1 MNNTHTHKEFKS
13 GFVAII
19 GRPNVG
25 KSTLTNELLGQK
37 VVITSH
43 KAQTTRH
50 QIQVIDST
58 DEYQMV
64 LLDTP
69 GMHIGNASPLN
80 SYMNKSASSS
90 LADADVVLWLLEAGI
105 WTKEDTRVLEHLQN
119 ISVPVIICINKV
131 DKITDKE
138 KLLHYLTDVS
148 KKYPADELF
157 PMSSFDNKDI
167 KKLRTLVVQK
177 LPQGEYIFDPEY
189 ITTRNDKFIVSEFIR
204 EKLMRNLGDEL
215 PYDLTVVIDKFE
227 KVGKTI
233 HIYATILVDK
243 KSHKTIIIGNNGAMI
258 KKISTESRKSIE
270 GFLLEKVFLKTWVKV
285 AGGWASDKNSLK
297 SLGYD

>member
-1 MNNTHTHKEFKS
+1 MKENEEFKA

-25 KSTLTNELLGQK
+25 KSTLTNELMGQK
-37 VVITSH
+37 IVITSH

-58 DEYQMV
+58 DDYQMV

-69 GMHIGNASPLN
+69 GMHIGNRSPLN
-80 SYMNKSASSS
+80 SYMNKTASGS
-90 LADADVVLWLLEAGI
+90 LENADVILWLVEAGI
-105 WTKEDTRVLEHLQN
+105 WTKEDSRVLEHLKDTQT
-119 ISVPVIICINKV
+119 PVIICINKV
-131 DKITDKE
+131 DKANNKE

-148 KKYPADELF
+148 KKYNADEIF
-157 PMSSFDNKDI
+157 PLSSFDSKDI
-167 KKLRTLVVQK
+167 KKLRELVIKK
-177 LPQGEYIFDPEY
+177 LPIGECIFNPEY
-189 ITTRNDKFIVSEFIR
+189 ITTRNDRFIVSEFIR

-227 KVGKTI
+227 VIGKTT

-243 KSHKTIIIGNNGAMI
+243 KSHKNIIIGNSGDMI
-258 KKISTESRKSIE
+258 KKISTESRESIE
-270 GFLLEKVFLKTWVKV
+270 GFLQEKVFLKTWVKV
-285 AGGWASDKNSLK
+285 ASGWANDKNSLK
-297 SLGYD
+297 NLGYD

>member
-119 ISVPVIICINKV
+119 ISVPVIICINKLIRLLIRKNYCIILQMYQKNIMLMNYFQCRV
-131 DKITDKE
+131 LTIKI
-138 KLLHYLTDVS
+138 
-148 KKYPADELF
+148 
-157 PMSSFDNKDI
+157 
-167 KKLRTLVVQK
+167 
-177 LPQGEYIFDPEY
+177 
-189 ITTRNDKFIVSEFIR
+189 
-204 EKLMRNLGDEL
+204 
-215 PYDLTVVIDKFE
+215 
-227 KVGKTI
+227 
-233 HIYATILVDK
+233 
-243 KSHKTIIIGNNGAMI
+243 
-258 KKISTESRKSIE
+258 
-270 GFLLEKVFLKTWVKV
+270 LKNF
-285 AGGWASDKNSLK
+285 AH
-297 SLGYD
+297 